1 MSRRRINFPDVVIGK
16 LTLVKAID
24 VNYWRVRC
32 ACGRRFATHIGSA
45 RLSAMKSGGRFPRCK
60 RCSYDELLV
69 KHPKHTKREQ
79 MKWRALRFHRKTR
92 PIPASWRKSFMA
104 FYEDVGPAP
113 RGWDLTRHDVQKPHG
128 PGNSVWRPHAEAKY
142 SGRGDSR
149 FVEARG
155 LRLTLAGWARRTWPS
170 CSA

>member
-1 MSRRRINFPDVVIGK
+1 
-16 LTLVKAID
+16 
-24 VNYWRVRC
+24 
-32 ACGRRFATHIGSA
+32 
-45 RLSAMKSGGRFPRCK
+45 
-60 RCSYDELLV
+60 
-69 KHPKHTKREQ
+69 
-79 MKWRALRFHRKTR
+79 
-92 PIPASWRKSFMA
+92 MA

-155 LRLTLAGWARRTWPS
+155 LRLTLAGWARRLR
-170 CSA
+170 CSHEMLRVRIDKNGWDPVRAVTTPVKRYRRRP